1 MKHFLMMLLVGSL
14 FSGEAVGA
22 NKEGGFAV
30 YGSHTCGEYSDAYAN
45 ATLTGKNGFKGRHN
59 WWQIDGWIDGYL
71 TAYNQ
76 LKKNMIRDVIVEM
89 SANDSRRWMASWCR
103 DNPSD
108 MFLNAID
115 RLIKSQPLSIDVP
128 AER

>member
-1 MKHFLMMLLVGSL
+1 MVLLVGAL

-22 NKEGGFAV
+22 NKEGQFTV
-30 YGSHTCGEYSDAYAN
+30 YGGHSCEEYLDAYAN
-45 ATLTGKNGFKGRHN
+45 ATLTGTNGFNGKHN

-76 LKKNMIRDVIVEM
+76 LKKNLQRDVIVKM
-89 SANDSRRWMASWCR
+89 SPNASRRWMASWCR

-108 MFLNAID
+108 TFLNAIF
-115 RLIKSQPLSIDVP
+115 RLIRSQPFSIP
-128 AER
+128 RPGR